1 MTTFIRAAAIM
12 AAAGIVVGS
21 AAAVSVAQG
30 PPPGIRRID
39 LQRHDLSVPGR
50 EVVQVRVEL
59 DAGVV
64 FGRHSHPGEEIVN
77 VLEGSLEYQIDGKP
91 PVTLEAGGVLF
102 IPAGTIH
109 AAKNVGRGN
118 GAELATYIVEKGKPL
133 VVMAAPAAGAANEDA
148 IRPFR
153 VDVPAADLAD
163 LKRRLAATR
172 WPDKETVADRSQGAP
187 LALLQDLV
195 RHWGTSYDWRKAEAK
210 LNAYPQFTTRIDGV
224 DIHFIHVRSRHP
236 NALPVLISHGWP
248 GSVFEQIKLIGP
260 LTDPTSFGGRAEDAF
275 DVVIPSLPGYGFSAR
290 PTEAGWGLERI
301 GQSFD
306 VLMKRLGY
314 SRYVAQ
320 GGDWGS
326 GIVQAMARQAP
337 AGLLGIHTNL
347 PSVIPAD
354 VAAALGGGPLPE
366 GLSEQER
373 AVVDTLRASGRA
385 GNRSYVQMMNARPQ
399 AVALWH
405 DGLARRPRGLDA
417 RPPGLRALGVRQG
430 SRAIAD
436 AGRRAGQL
444 HAVLAD
450 QQRGIGGTDLLGE
463 PRTGSPQCGRPAYK
477 RNHRPGGHHGV
488 SGRGLSR
495 PGDVGQA
502 RVPKPDLLP
511 PRRSRWPFCG
521 LGASGGVRRRA
532 PFRISHTAG
541 HAVLL
546 PSVTIMTTH
555 QSALITGASS
565 GLGAIYADR
574 LARRGYDLILVARDE
589 SRLSALAGDI
599 SRNTGRSVKV
609 AAADLTDAADLA
621 RIEGML
627 RTDSGIEILVNNAGT
642 VLSGTVADSDPDRLE
657 SMIRLNVLAPTRL
670 AAAIIPDSSRVGT
683 APSSTSRRRL
693 PSHRN
698 GSTAPTAGRRPMC

>member
-12 AAAGIVVGS
+12 AAAGLVVAS
-21 AAAVSVAQG
+21 APAVSVAQG
-30 PPPGIRRID
+30 PPAGIRRID

-102 IPAGTIH
+102 IPAGTVH

-133 VVMAAPAAGAANEDA
+133 VVMAAPAAGAADDTA

-153 VDVPAADLAD
+153 VNVPAADLAD

-195 RHWGTSYDWRKAEAK
+195 RHWATSYDWRKAEAT

-224 DIHFIHVRSRHP
+224 EIHFIHVRSRHP

-290 PTEAGWGLERI
+290 PTEVGWGLERI

-314 SRYVAQ
+314 TRYVAQ

-326 GIVQAMARQAP
+326 GIVQAMGRQAP

-347 PSVIPAD
+347 PSVIPDD
-354 VAAALGGGPLPE
+354 VAPALGGGPLPV

-373 AVVDTLRASGRA
+373 AVVETLRASGRA

-399 AVALWH
+399 AVAYGMT
-405 DGLARRPRGLDA
+405 DSPAGLAGWMLVHPGFAHWAYGNAPAQSPTRDDVLDNFTLYWLTNSAASAARIYWENRGRDLLNA
-417 RPPGLRALGVRQG
+417 AAQHTNEITVPV
-430 SRAIAD
+430 AITVFPDEVFLAPETW
-436 AGRRAGQL
+436 ARRAFRNL
-444 HAVLAD
+444 IYFHHAD
-450 QQRGIGGTDLLGE
+450 R
-463 PRTGSPQCGRPAYK
+463 
-477 RNHRPGGHHGV
+477 GGHFAAWEHPEV
-488 SGRGLSR
+488 FAIEL
-495 PGDVGQA
+495 
-502 RVPKPDLLP
+502 
-511 PRRSRWPFCG
+511 RS
-521 LGASGGVRRRA
+521 A
-532 PFRISHTAG
+532 FRT
-541 HAVLL
+541 LRD
-546 PSVTIMTTH
+546 T
-555 QSALITGASS
+555 QS
-565 GLGAIYADR
+565 Y
-574 LARRGYDLILVARDE
+574 
-589 SRLSALAGDI
+589 
-599 SRNTGRSVKV
+599 
-609 AAADLTDAADLA
+609 
-621 RIEGML
+621 
-627 RTDSGIEILVNNAGT
+627 
-642 VLSGTVADSDPDRLE
+642 
-657 SMIRLNVLAPTRL
+657 
-670 AAAIIPDSSRVGT
+670 
-683 APSSTSRRRL
+683 SRR
-693 PSHRN
+693 
-698 GSTAPTAGRRPMC
+698 